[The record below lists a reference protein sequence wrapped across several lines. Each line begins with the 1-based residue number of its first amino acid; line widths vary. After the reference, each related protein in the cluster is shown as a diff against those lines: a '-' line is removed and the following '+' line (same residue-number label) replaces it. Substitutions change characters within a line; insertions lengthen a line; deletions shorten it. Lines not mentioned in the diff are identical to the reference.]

1 MDATVIESSND
12 MKTAAMRTAGVVLTA
27 AALLAPNLLPT
38 GASAQVKAE
47 ARSAM
52 LQKLID
58 CRKLTDEAARLACYD
73 QATVALDQAEAKGDI
88 VVVDREQAR
97 KVRRQAFGFSVPS
110 ITLFERGES
119 QEELE
124 NTTGVV
130 DVARVNG
137 ASKWVIK
144 LQDGAVWT
152 QVDSNEM
159 FRDPK
164 PGMNVKIRQAT
175 MGSFLM
181 TIDNMRAF
189 RARRTE

>member
-1 MDATVIESSND
+1 MGATVIQSASD
-12 MKTAAMRTAGVVLTA
+12 MKTAAIRTAGLALA
-27 AALLAPNLLPT
+27 AALIST
-38 GASAQVKAE
+38 GANAQPKPE

-52 LQKLID
+52 LQKLVD

-97 KVRRQAFGFSVPS
+97 KVRRQAFGFSMPS
-110 ITLFERGES
+110 LSLFERGET

-124 NTTGVV
+124 NVSGVV

-137 ASKWVIK
+137 AGKWVIK

-152 QVDSNEM
+152 QVDNNEM

-164 PGMNVKIRQAT
+164 PGMSVKIRQAS

>member
-1 MDATVIESSND
+1 
-12 MKTAAMRTAGVVLTA
+12 MKTVRVAAFGVVLAGAIA
-27 AALLAPNLLPT
+27 AAA
-38 GASAQVKAE
+38 GAQPKAE
-47 ARSAM
+47 GRAAIV
-52 LQKLID
+52 QKLVD
-58 CRKLTDEAARLACYD
+58 CRKLTDATARLACYD
-73 QATVALDQAEAKGDI
+73 EATAALDQAEAKGDI

-137 ASKWVIK
+137 AGKWVIK
-144 LQDGAVWT
+144 LQDGAIWT

-164 PGMNVKIRQAT
+164 PGMSVKIRQAS

-189 RARRTE
+189 RVRRTE

>member
-1 MDATVIESSND
+1 MGATVIQGAND
-12 MKTAAMRTAGVVLTA
+12 MKTAAKRTAGVLLA
-27 AALLAPNLLPT
+27 AALLAPIVLP
-38 GASAQVKAE
+38 AAAHAQPKGE

-73 QATVALDQAEAKGDI
+73 QATIALDQAEAKGDI

-110 ITLFERGES
+110 LTLFERGES

-124 NTTGVV
+124 NATGVV

-137 ASKWVIK
+137 AGKWVIK

-164 PGMNVKIRQAT
+164 PGMNVKIRQAS

>member
-1 MDATVIESSND
+1 MGATVIQGAND
-12 MKTAAMRTAGVVLTA
+12 MKTAAIRTASLTS
-27 AALLAPNLLPT
+27 AALLALILLPT
-38 GASAQVKAE
+38 AANAQPKPE

-110 ITLFERGES
+110 LTLFERGES

-137 ASKWVIK
+137 AGKWVIK

-164 PGMNVKIRQAT
+164 AGMSVKIRQAS

>member
-1 MDATVIESSND
+1 MNT
-12 MKTAAMRTAGVVLTA
+12 MAMRTMGMALA
-27 AALLAPNLLPT
+27 AAVLCGPAAN
-38 GASAQVKAE
+38 AQPKPE

-52 LQKLID
+52 LQKLVD
-58 CRKLTDEAARLACYD
+58 CRKLTDESARLACYD

-119 QEELE
+119 KEELE

-130 DVARVNG
+130 AVARVNG
-137 ASKWVIK
+137 AGKWVIK
-144 LQDGAVWT
+144 LEDGAVWT
-152 QVDSNEM
+152 QVDANEL

-164 PGMNVKIRQAT
+164 PGMPVKIRQAS

-181 TIDNMRAF
+181 TIDNTRAF

>member
-1 MDATVIESSND
+1 
-12 MKTAAMRTAGVVLTA
+12 MKTMAMRAMGVALA
-27 AALLAPNLLPT
+27 AALCAP
-38 GASAQVKAE
+38 AAQAQPKVE

-52 LQKLID
+52 LQKLVD
-58 CRKLTDEAARLACYD
+58 CRKLTDESARLTCYD

-119 QEELE
+119 KDELE
-124 NTTGVV
+124 NSTGVV
-130 DVARVNG
+130 ALARVNG
-137 ASKWVIK
+137 AGKWVVK
-144 LQDGAVWT
+144 LEDGATWL
-152 QVDSNEM
+152 QVDANEL

-164 PGMNVKIRQAT
+164 PGMPVKIRQAA